1 MQVCPKC
8 NSSNITKRGTRNEKQ
23 IYQCNDC
30 RGYFSVSLKSNSE
43 IPDGYIVK
51 GQSTL
56 YDENGKVKLTWEKV
70 DRDKSQQFEMAKKA
84 IEELSKDIPKVQPQ
98 EFTGTSKGE
107 LAVVI
112 PFGDPHIGLYTWS
125 EEVGED
131 YTLAKAKDLF
141 IKGMQQSVY
150 QAPNADRCYIINVG
164 DFFHADNMD
173 NKTSRSGHAL
183 DVDGRY
189 QQILKVGIEIFRSWI
204 NTCLVKYPEVHII
217 NAVGNHDDHSSQ
229 WLNVALQAMY
239 EIEPRVTVKD
249 NASKYIYEQFG
260 KVLFG
265 VTHGDGAKMAD
276 LGEIMACDVPNEWGQ
291 SRHRY
296 WYTGHLHHEQI
307 KEFRGVRTE
316 TFRTLAKGDNWHNG
330 AGYRSDRDIKVI
342 VLHKDFGEVQ
352 RLTLNIEQFKS
363 S

>member
-8 NSSNITKRGTRNEKQ
+8 NSSSIQKRGFTNGKQ
-23 IYQCNDC
+23 RHSCNDC
-30 RGYFSVSLKSNSE
+30 SSWFSVSLTSNSE
-43 IPDGYIVK
+43 TPKGYIIK

-56 YDENGKVKLTWEKV
+56 YDQDGNVKLTWEKV
-70 DRDKSQQFEMAKKA
+70 DRNQSQQFEMAKEA
-84 IEELSKDIPKVQPQ
+84 IKKLSEEIPKVKPQ
-98 EFTGTSKGE
+98 EFTGECKSE

-141 IKGMQQSVY
+141 IQAMQQSVY

-164 DFFHADNMD
+164 DFFHADNME
-173 NKTSRSGHAL
+173 NKTGRSGNAL

-189 QQILKVGIEIFRSWI
+189 QQILKVGIQIFRSWI
-204 NTCLVKYPEVHII
+204 NTCLEKYPEVHII

-229 WLNVALQAMY
+229 WLNIALQSMY
-239 EIEPRVTVKD
+239 ENEPRVIVKD
-249 NASKYIYEQFG
+249 NANKYIYEQFG

-276 LGEIMACDVPNEWGQ
+276 LGEIMANDVPSKWGE
-291 SRHRY
+291 SRYRY

-307 KEFRGVRTE
+307 KEFRGVRCE
-316 TFRTLAKGDNWHNG
+316 TFRTIAKGDSWHH
-330 AGYRSDRDIKVI
+330 ASGYRSDRDVKVI
-342 VLHKDFGEVQ
+342 VLHKSFGEVQ
-352 RLTLNIEQFKS
+352 RLTLNIEQFNIE
-363 S
+363 